1 MIDLQQLEA
10 CASRI
15 QRQRVLVIDDDEIF
29 AQTVRGM
36 IRQCGLDADVS
47 LSGRDALQK
56 ITAQSYNLIFLD
68 LRMPEM
74 DGIDFMNEC
83 KARGVD
89 VPIVIVTG
97 LTMGPLLDQARESES
112 AHFLFKPIT
121 RELVQQ
127 TLREFNLIGYGTKS
141 T

>member
-10 CASRI
+10 CANRI
-15 QRQRVLVIDDDEIF
+15 QSQRVLVIDDDEIF
-29 AQTVRGM
+29 AKTVRGM
-36 IRQCGLDADVS
+36 IRQCGIEADVS
-47 LSGRDALQK
+47 LSGKAALQQ
-56 ITAQSYNLIFLD
+56 ILVESYNLIFLD

-83 KARGVD
+83 KAREID
-89 VPIVIVTG
+89 VPIIIVTG

-121 RELVQQ
+121 LDLVEQ